1 MSKICENCGKEV
13 KDEYDF
19 CVYCGQQFHKHIICP
34 YCREEY
40 QEIDY
45 NYCGKCG
52 GKLVSINFFESAKTK
67 LVGLSG
73 QEEICYNFWS
83 ALLKEAKKSESKFLN
98 FRYNFLFDNYKFF
111 AFEGIN
117 PAIARIHNRIYFE
130 KDKIEIKIHIPNNKG
145 LYDHLNKRK
154 NYYNNEFGKELA
166 WDKGNQVCFIKLA
179 IDNLSINDMDDWEE
193 MINEFINTNNKLCEV
208 FSEDMRIYLGTIEK
222 DKNYSYWS
230 KVQEELSKTDFT
242 CLHSYINDKY
252 IDISYSD
259 LDFYYG
265 YLTFVKYVR
274 RNPQVRSYI
283 RGRPFYYL
291 LDNKESIESE
301 LGFKLNWANEW
312 FYVSNNISND
322 SENEIVKWQMET
334 SLKLDEVI
342 PKWIKEFLELF
353 SV

>member
-83 ALLKEAKKSESKFLN
+83 ALLKEAKKSESKFLT

-230 KVQEELSKTDFT
+230 KVQEEL
-242 CLHSYINDKY
+242 
-252 IDISYSD
+252 
-259 LDFYYG
+259 
-265 YLTFVKYVR
+265 
-274 RNPQVRSYI
+274 
-283 RGRPFYYL
+283 RPFYYL